1 MQGRPTCW
9 VNGDSQTIGTDLSDD
24 GASYAYHLVNRFGGS
39 IIANPAIGGASID
52 RILRTTHQYLDDC
65 ETNRRGENFPAL
77 ANNVDDA
84 FPDFVIIGW
93 TEYSRYDWFYEGKT
107 RTMKAELDGLGPDET
122 KLEKNMPRKTW
133 QETSLIGDGEG
144 GPTLIR
150 YFYNQIMNL
159 HSRLEHLK
167 IPHLFLNAH
176 AGFYDEYG
184 VEHRKN
190 TMATDLFEEFDWQN
204 CFWNVFEREDASF
217 TSWAGKR
224 GYEHVPGWHYE
235 HRAHID
241 FSKVLYDYVQEQ
253 DLLNMYKETTDE

>member
-1 MQGRPTCW
+1 MQNNEIAVY

-24 GASYAYHLVNRFGGS
+24 GASYAYHLVNQLGGN

-65 ETNRRGENFPAL
+65 ERNDRAL
-77 ANNVDDA
+77 ANKVDDA

-107 RTMKAELDGLGPDET
+107 RTMKAELDGLGPNET
-122 KLEKNMPRKTW
+122 MLEKNLARKQW
-133 QETSLIGDGEG
+133 QETRLVDTG
-144 GPTLIR
+144 GPALIR
-150 YFYNQIMNL
+150 YFYNQMMNL

-176 AGFYDEYG
+176 AGFYDQYG
-184 VEHRKN
+184 VEHRNN

-235 HRAHID
+235 HQAHID
-241 FSKVLYDYVQEQ
+241 FGKVLCDYIQENN
-253 DLLNMYKETTDE
+253 LLNMYKETA